1 MSVFVIRAEF
11 GQFTDVFREHGYVG
25 IGWLQTSLPAYTKE
39 NIEEAYR
46 KNFPDNPEGNVRI
59 NVGQINRFIHDIKDG
74 DIILCPYRDNQL
86 LAGKIKGQFYFKEDN
101 TSKYPYRWDV
111 EWFKDTI
118 NRHEFSIPLQN
129 SLRSSLTFFQI
140 KQEGEVYEALGLKP
154 KLHPKAEQP
163 KEFDTDEFYKIIKA
177 RIKELDAYQFE
188 ELSSYILQSLGFTAT
203 QKTGKVGDG
212 GIDFEGVLEVNN
224 VAQIQLQVQVKQYE
238 SGIIGEKEIR
248 NFRGALKR
256 DFQGTFIT
264 LSDFNKKARE
274 SANDENK
281 VTINL
286 INGKQ
291 FIDLYIEQY
300 DKVRELMLADDRDD
314 LLEVLRFKKMLFPE

>member
-11 GQFTDVFREHGYVG
+11 GQFTDTFREHGYVG

-39 NIEEAYR
+39 NIEDAYR
-46 KNFPDNPEGNVRI
+46 KNFPDNPDGNVRI
-59 NVGQINRFIHDIKDG
+59 NVGQINRFIHDIKEG

-86 LAGKIKGQFYFKEDN
+86 LAGKIKGKFYFKEDN
-101 TSKYPYRWDV
+101 TSKYPYRWGV
-111 EWFKDTI
+111 EWFKETI

-154 KLHPKAEQP
+154 KLHPNAEQP

-188 ELSSYILQSLGFTAT
+188 ELAAYILQSLGFTAT

-248 NFRGALKR
+248 KFLRNSKIWLG
-256 DFQGTFIT
+256 
-264 LSDFNKKARE
+264 
-274 SANDENK
+274 
-281 VTINL
+281 
-286 INGKQ
+286 Q
-291 FIDLYIEQY
+291 FIMMRYFCVKFWKTLMTGKRVGEYLIIKERYRFEIFWKRNIPTEDLGSFVFLNIKLQQ
-300 DKVRELMLADDRDD
+300 
-314 LLEVLRFKKMLFPE
+314 